1 MDNAI
6 APAALPEL
14 PAGLEYRTM
23 PWGMQVRCADCGAGE
38 PQDRGHVQH
47 SGRCAGGKRRESY
60 PTTVA
65 VAAPAAVAATPA
77 EETTEDLGAA
87 DRSTRWHARNGS
99 IASVLSE
106 DEIARRVANGT
117 LGGDATNRDY

>member
-1 MDNAI
+1 
-6 APAALPEL
+6 
-14 PAGLEYRTM
+14 M

-65 VAAPAAVAATPA
+65 APVGPAAVAA
-77 EETTEDLGAA
+77 ETVEDLGAV

-99 IASVLSE
+99 IASVLSD